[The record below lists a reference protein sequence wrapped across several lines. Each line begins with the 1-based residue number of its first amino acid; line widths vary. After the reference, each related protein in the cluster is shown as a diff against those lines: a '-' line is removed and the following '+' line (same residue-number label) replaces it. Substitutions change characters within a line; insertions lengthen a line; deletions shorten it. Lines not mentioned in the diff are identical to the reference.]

1 MAIAIIMTLDFLSD
15 SFCTDIFLMKPS
27 YLLLILSAF
36 MLSSCSF
43 AGLATG
49 LGATAGVAAS
59 QEGGIKRAAS
69 DLRIQTL
76 INEAWF
82 KYDVDAFR
90 KLDMTVNQGR
100 VLLTGV
106 VQNPE
111 HRVEAVRL
119 AWQPKGVEQVINE
132 IRVAESDGIVGFA
145 RDSWISTR
153 LRTSITFDRE
163 IQSINYTIDTV
174 QGTIFL
180 MGVAASQVELNRV
193 VQTARTIPDVKQVV
207 SYVKIAGDKPD
218 TYTPDTTAGAYEQ
231 GTQIEARPVAVNT
244 QPVVVQEPIDNAPVQ
259 LTPVDRETVQWK

>member
-1 MAIAIIMTLDFLSD
+1 
-15 SFCTDIFLMKPS
+15 MKPS
-27 YLLLILSAF
+27 YLFLVLSAF
-36 MLSSCSF
+36 ALSSCSF

-49 LGATAGVAAS
+49 VGATAGVAAS

-69 DLRIQTL
+69 DLRIQAL

-82 KYDVDAFR
+82 NYNVDAFR

-106 VQNPE
+106 VQDPE

-132 IRVAESDGIVGFA
+132 IRVAESSGIVGFA

-174 QGTIFL
+174 QGTIYL
-180 MGVAASQVELNRV
+180 MGIAASQAELNMV
-193 VQTARTIPDVKQVV
+193 VEKARTIPDVKQVV
-207 SYVKIAGDKPD
+207 SYVKIAGDKEDNYEPAALPSA
-218 TYTPDTTAGAYEQ
+218 YEEAPQQVQPLTPDDQTTTG
-231 GTQIEARPVAVNT
+231 G
-244 QPVVVQEPIDNAPVQ
+244 PVQ
-259 LTPVDRETVQWK
+259 ITPVERETVGWN